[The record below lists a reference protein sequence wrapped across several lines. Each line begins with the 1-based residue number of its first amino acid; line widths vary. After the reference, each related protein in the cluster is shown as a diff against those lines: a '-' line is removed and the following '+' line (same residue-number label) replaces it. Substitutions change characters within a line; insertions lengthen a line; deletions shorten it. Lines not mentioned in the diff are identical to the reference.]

1 MCRMNNCDDAQM
13 NTEKTDEEFWELVS
27 RYHNDLYRFALA
39 LTGVTED
46 AEDTVGEAVLAAFRA
61 FETLRDVSSFK
72 SFLFTICSRVH
83 KRRLWRGSRFTPLN
97 DSADETIAATNATP
111 EMAADARFLYD
122 ALARLPRKLREAVAL
137 FELSD
142 CSLREISEIQGA
154 SLSAVKA
161 RVVRGRRKLAV
172 LLGADDAEALE
183 KNAPSGDSATPAS
196 HAYRFIPKG
205 KLQ

>member
-13 NTEKTDEEFWELVS
+13 DTQKTDEEFWELVS
-27 RYHNDLYRFALA
+27 RYHKDLYRFALA
-39 LTGVTED
+39 LTGVSED
-46 AEDTVGEAVLAAFRA
+46 AEDTVGEAVLAAFRSFDA
-61 FETLRDVSSFK
+61 LRDINSFK

-83 KRRLWRGSRFTPLN
+83 KRRQWRGSRFAPMN
-97 DSADETIAATNATP
+97 DNAHETIAATNATP
-111 EMAADARFLYD
+111 EMAADARLLYD

-142 CSLREISEIQGA
+142 CSLREISEIQGV

-161 RVVRGRRKLAV
+161 RVVRGRRKLAT
-172 LLGADDAEALE
+172 LLGADDADASE
-183 KNAPSGDSATPAS
+183 KHAQLRDSATSAG
-196 HAYRFIPKG
+196 HAFRYIPKG

>member
-1 MCRMNNCDDAQM
+1 MFRMNNNDDALM
-13 NTEKTDEEFWELVS
+13 NTEKTDDEFWALVS
-27 RYHNDLYRFALA
+27 RHYNDLYRFALA

-61 FETLRDVSSFK
+61 FGSLRDVNSFK

-83 KRRLWRGSRFTPLN
+83 KRRLWRGSRFTPL
-97 DSADETIAATNATP
+97 DEAAHESIAATASTP
-111 EMAADARFLYD
+111 EMAADARLLYD
-122 ALARLPRKLREAVAL
+122 AMARLPRKLREAVAL

-142 CSLREISEIQGA
+142 CSLQEISQIQGA

-161 RVVRGRRKLAV
+161 RVVRGRRKLAD
-172 LLGADDAEALE
+172 LLGADEIAERRDGAQLR
-183 KNAPSGDSATPAS
+183 KTATPERRTFR
-196 HAYRFIPKG
+196 YIPGG